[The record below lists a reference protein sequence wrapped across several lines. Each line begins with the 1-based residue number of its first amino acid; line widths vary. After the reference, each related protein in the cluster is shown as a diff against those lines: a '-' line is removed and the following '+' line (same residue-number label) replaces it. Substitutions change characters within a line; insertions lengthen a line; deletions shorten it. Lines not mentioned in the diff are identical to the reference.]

1 MRNEF
6 TAIFEMDDD
15 RVEPRYVAYC
25 AEIPGV
31 NAEGNTM
38 DEARANLTEAVSRA
52 LEERRAKTM
61 REVLYDISPNATRET
76 VVVQSLRNEFTA
88 IIEWGEDWYVAF
100 CPEMPAASGQGI
112 TREEARDN
120 LAEAILLVLEDSR
133 DDGLRGVPNEAIRE
147 VIVVQ

>member
-6 TAIFEMDDD
+6 TAIFEIDNG
-15 RVEPRYVAYC
+15 RVELHYVAYC

-31 NAEGNTM
+31 NAEGKTM
-38 DEARANLTEAVSRA
+38 DEARTNLRGALSRE
-52 LEERRAKTM
+52 LEERSAKTM
-61 REVLYDISPNATRET
+61 REVLYDISPDATRET

-100 CPEMPAASGQGI
+100 CPEMPAANGQGR
-112 TREEARDN
+112 TEEEARDN
-120 LAEAILLVLEDSR
+120 LAQAILLVLEDSR